1 MDVQYTYCGKHF
13 MMYVGQIIMLYT
25 LILHSAICQLYINKT
40 GREKK
45 FSAMLFPPKKIYF
58 F

>member
-1 MDVQYTYCGKHF
+1 